1 MIVYADTSALVK
13 LIIREA
19 GSADMLQLRPQIT
32 VLATARIAYVELR
45 AALAAMRRNKRLAP
59 VQYRQAKRQL
69 EGLWRSTSP
78 IEIDTNLVIR
88 AFQPPGRGALDAFFS
103 APLLGAR
110 KPGPDPL
117 PKFERRFERGGVVEP
132 YARGNVLQQPRG
144 RAPG

>member
-1 MIVYADTSALVK
+1 VIVYADTSALVK

-45 AALAAMRRNKRLAP
+45 AGLAAMRRNKRLAP

-78 IEIDTNLVIR
+78 IEIDTNLVMR
-88 AFQPPGRGALDAFFS
+88 AGELADRRGLPGYDAVHLAALERLASPSQCVLACWDG
-103 APLLGAR
+103 PL
-110 KPGPDPL
+110 
-117 PKFERRFERGGVVEP
+117 RRAAKSLRYRLFPVQV
-132 YARGNVLQQPRG
+132 
-144 RAPG
+144 